1 MSKGPHNER
10 LTETAVESQSSD
22 PAAPPGTQT
31 VDPELAEDVNGAI
44 RTDRPRIV
52 VGISG
57 ASGVIHG
64 ARVLD
69 ALAELGVE
77 SHLVVTRAALLTLS
91 QETDLSPDAL
101 SAKATVV
108 HKLTDV
114 GATIAS
120 GSFRTLGMIIAPCSV
135 RTMGEIATGVTS
147 TLLTRAADV
156 TLKERRPLV
165 LMVRETPLHL
175 GHLRTMTALAEM
187 GAIIAPPLP
196 AFYTR
201 PESIAE
207 MVDQSVGRALDLFGL
222 DWAAVRRWD
231 GLSSPTPA

>member
-1 MSKGPHNER
+1 M
-10 LTETAVESQSSD
+10 
-22 PAAPPGTQT
+22 
-31 VDPELAEDVNGAI
+31 I
-44 RTDRPRIV
+44 

-57 ASGVIHG
+57 ASGVTYG
-64 ARVLD
+64 VRTLD
-69 ALAELGVE
+69 ALRELGVE

-91 QETDLSPDAL
+91 QETDLSPDDLTGRADV
-101 SAKATVV
+101 T
-108 HKLTDV
+108 HRLTDV

-120 GSFRTLGMIIAPCSV
+120 GSFRTMGMIVAPCSV
-135 RTMGEIATGVTS
+135 RTMSEIATGVTS

-156 TLKERRPLV
+156 VLKERRPLV

-175 GHLRTMTALAEM
+175 GHLRTMTALTKM

-196 AFYTR
+196 AFYAK
-201 PESIAE
+201 PGSIEE

-231 GLSSPTPA
+231 GLKGANLE

>member
-1 MSKGPHNER
+1 M
-10 LTETAVESQSSD
+10 
-22 PAAPPGTQT
+22 
-31 VDPELAEDVNGAI
+31 VDDVNGAG
-44 RTDRPRIV
+44 RNPPARLV

-57 ASGVIHG
+57 ASGAIYG

-69 ALAELGVE
+69 ALNELGVE

-91 QETDLSPDAL
+91 QETDLSVDAL
-101 SAKATVV
+101 SAKATTT
-108 HKLTDV
+108 HKLADV

-120 GSFRTLGMIIAPCSV
+120 GSFRTMGMIVAPCSV
-135 RTMGEIATGVTS
+135 KTMSEIATGVTS
-147 TLLTRAADV
+147 SLLTRAADV

-196 AFYTR
+196 ALYAK
-201 PESIAE
+201 PASIME

-222 DWAAVRRWD
+222 EWDAVRRWD
-231 GLSSPTPA
+231 GLKS